1 MSWKEI
7 LKEELVE
14 VEPKEL
20 KRTQYPKEEIART
33 LRRDMNESKMH
44 RAINHFVPILE
55 EYAYKDKS
63 RASRYRKIAQK
74 LRDIG
79 LEIRQMVTEYE

>member
-14 VEPKEL
+14 VEPTRL
-20 KRTQYPKEEIART
+20 KPTQYPKEEIART

-44 RAINHFVPILE
+44 RAITRFVPILE

-74 LRDIG
+74 LRDLG
-79 LEIRQMVTEYE
+79 LEIRQMITEYE